1 MEDEDIDVFE
11 ISTAGFQLDDPSSL
25 LMAFTCS
32 SFEAEDVDIEVL
44 EMSAVGLDG
53 DVAPSPACFLFLIPP
68 HLKRTW
74 MLLKMSFSS
83 ITLCRSTVLRIQIP
97 K

>member
-68 HLKRTW
+68 HLNKDHGCCS
-74 MLLKMSFSS
+74 KCPF
-83 ITLCRSTVLRIQIP
+83 LR
-97 K
+97 